1 MESQNGKLE
10 ANYARVFFALFPN
23 LATQKQLALRADKL
37 TVQCG
42 GRKIKMQHIHLTLV
56 FLGNIDIIRLENL
69 KQSMQPITAKPF
81 QLLLDTVCYWK
92 HTQIVS
98 LQPSQPCNELLEL
111 VNKLEIALTNAQ
123 FTYDKRPYKPHIT
136 LIRKATHP
144 PQTNTI
150 EPILFDVM
158 QWVLVQSKPIHN
170 QIEYIPLARWNL
182 A

>member
-1 MESQNGKLE
+1 
-10 ANYARVFFALFPN
+10 
-23 LATQKQLALRADKL
+23 
-37 TVQCG
+37 
-42 GRKIKMQHIHLTLV
+42 MQHIHLTLV

-69 KQSMQPITAKPF
+69 KQSMQSITAKPF

-92 HTQIVS
+92 HNQIVS

-123 FTYDKRPYKPHIT
+123 FTYDERPYKPHIT

-170 QIEYIPLARWNL
+170 LVEYIPLARWNL